1 MQKTLSVSP
10 DIYKQRF
17 GGIVKL
23 CSSLKS
29 TDYWTFR
36 VFNEEEDDL
45 LDTVRDFSSAMYDNF
60 HHLAPEIIEAFG
72 SLCENEDIGFIY
84 SALVTQLSRHI
95 VNAHQMSPS
104 IQRLI
109 NDFNRFT
116 QMIFRQDDI
125 SRQSDRKSMEG
136 SNTDKVSR
144 SICDDRLTTLLTSFS
159 R

>member
-1 MQKTLSVSP
+1 LSVSP

-60 HHLAPEIIEAFG
+60 HHLLEIIEAFG

-84 SALVTQLSRHI
+84 STLVTQSSRHI
-95 VNAHQMSPS
+95 VTRSPDVS
-104 IQRLI
+104 INPASYNGLESI
-109 NDFNRFT
+109 HS
-116 QMIFRQDDI
+116 DDI
-125 SRQSDRKSMEG
+125 QAG
-136 SNTDKVSR
+136 
-144 SICDDRLTTLLTSFS
+144 
-159 R
+159 